1 MVNPK
6 RLKPNACFLRQ
17 FPLRPYPMVVPKEE
31 GEEEDYDE
39 VVFSFQWAVCQCS
52 VGSFQWAV
60 SVGSGQFSVG
70 SGQCSV
76 CSVQGNSGSYQFW
89 LDIVKGFALSFRT

>member
-1 MVNPK
+1 
-6 RLKPNACFLRQ
+6 
-17 FPLRPYPMVVPKEE
+17 MVVPKEE

-60 SVGSGQFSVG
+60 SVGSGQFSV
-70 SGQCSV
+70 